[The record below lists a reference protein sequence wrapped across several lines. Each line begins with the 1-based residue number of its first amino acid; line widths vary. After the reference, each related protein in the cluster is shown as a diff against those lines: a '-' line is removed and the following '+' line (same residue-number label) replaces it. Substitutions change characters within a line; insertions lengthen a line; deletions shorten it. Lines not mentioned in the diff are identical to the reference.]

1 MAGKGIVYILVNPCL
16 EGWVKIG
23 MSDKNDIKDRLSEL
37 NSPAN
42 MPLSFRAYAVY
53 HTDNPSIIEDGIHK
67 IIDTVNY
74 ELRSR
79 EIIDSGR
86 ERVREFFR
94 MSPEKALE
102 VFKSVAKIRG
112 DDTNAI
118 ELIEPTRN
126 EQEEEKTVLERR
138 PKLNIKEIGIP
149 NGAELTFVNDET
161 ITCKTDCD
169 NNKLIYEGK
178 SYSIAAL
185 AIKLLNEKCGW
196 HVKSIAG
203 GSYFNYNGQTLSDI
217 RKSRER
223 ENVMENE

>member
-1 MAGKGIVYILVNPCL
+1 MADKGIVYILVNPCL

-23 MSDKNDIKDRLSEL
+23 MSDKNDIKDRLTEL

-67 IIDTVNY
+67 IIDTINY
-74 ELRSR
+74 ELRAR
-79 EIIDSGR
+79 ETVDSGR

-102 VFKSVAKIRG
+102 IFKSVAKICG
-112 DDTNAI
+112 DTNAI
-118 ELIEPTRN
+118 DLIEPTKN
-126 EQEEEKTVLERR
+126 EQEEEKIVQERR
-138 PKLNIKEIGIP
+138 PRLNLSEIGIP
-149 NGAELTFVNDET
+149 DGGELNFVNDET
-161 ITCKTDCD
+161 IICKTDCK
-169 NNKLIYEGK
+169 NNKLIYEGN

-203 GSYFNYNGQTLSDI
+203 AAYFKYNGQTLSDI
-217 RKSRER
+217 RNSKER
-223 ENVMENE
+223 TDVMENE

>member
-1 MAGKGIVYILVNPCL
+1 MTNKGIVYILVNPCL

-23 MSDKNDIKDRLSEL
+23 MSDKNDIKDRLAEL

-53 HTDNPSIIEDGIHK
+53 YTDNPSIIEHGIHK
-67 IIDTVNY
+67 IIDAINY
-74 ELRSR
+74 ELRAR
-79 EIIDSGR
+79 ETADSGR

-102 VFKSVAKIRG
+102 VFKSVAKMCG
-112 DDTNAI
+112 DTNAI
-118 ELIEPTRN
+118 ELIEPTKN
-126 EQEEEKTVLERR
+126 EQEEEKIVQERR
-138 PKLNIKEIGIP
+138 PRLNMKKIGIP
-149 NGAELTFVNDET
+149 NGVELTFVNDET

-169 NNKLIYEGK
+169 NNRLIYEGE

-196 HVKSIAG
+196 HVKAIAG
-203 GSYFNYNGQTLSDI
+203 ASYFNYNGQTLSDI
-217 RKSRER
+217 RDARER
-223 ENVMENE
+223 TDVIEN